1 MVKHTDD
8 PTKNCKVTFI
18 IGNGFDLNLGLKTKY
33 TDMYEGYIKEPSI
46 IGYID
51 EFKKTLQ
58 NQIPYEKWG
67 DFELGM
73 AKHAKN
79 FSSEKQLIECVRDF
93 KRYLVNY
100 LKGEENKLEETLS
113 NITNTMPINMELDNS
128 FKHFYSG
135 LIPND
140 ARVIESIMN
149 NKMIDVNIIT
159 FNYTDCMERLLD
171 YGSRPFVLTTHSP
184 IHIHGKLNEDVVL
197 GADNLAQL
205 NEIPY
210 TLTKKGKRAFL
221 KPEFNERYDTKRL
234 DDTVNTLYASDII
247 CTYGFSMGE
256 TDKMWVDIIIDWL
269 MESPSHHLIC
279 FQYDETEYHR
289 YNSDEIMDAEDEKKI
304 ELLKRFGKENE
315 ELLNQIHIP
324 IGYSIFNLKNAIFKS
339 SKDSVEFDPKK
350 TYENKT
356 YALNGAS

>member
-1 MVKHTDD
+1 MVKYTEASATD
-8 PTKNCKVTFI
+8 CKVTFI

-33 TDMYEGYIKEPSI
+33 LDMYEGYIKEPSI
-46 IGYID
+46 IGYIG

-73 AKHAKN
+73 AKYAKN

-221 KPEFNERYDTKRL
+221 KPQFNEQYDTKRL
-234 DDTVNTLYASDII
+234 NDTINTLYSSDII
-247 CTYGFSMGE
+247 CTYGFAMGE

-269 MESPSHHLIC
+269 VDSSSHHLVH
-279 FQYDETEYHR
+279 FQHDETEYHR
-289 YNSDEIMDAEDEKKI
+289 YNSDEIMEVEEDKKI
-304 ELLKRFGKENE
+304 ALLKRFGKENE
-315 ELLNQIHIP
+315 DLLAQIHIP
-324 IGYSIFNLKNAIFKS
+324 IGYNIFNLKQIISNVSNIS
-339 SKDSVEFDPKK
+339 SKFDPTK

-356 YALNGAS
+356 YIMNGTF